1 MTEMTAT
8 TARAVSG
15 PWLRDTGP
23 RRTRR
28 APPPAPAP
36 IARPAEPYGP
46 RVNVAAFLL
55 STACTPLVIGVLGIP
70 LIIPPFAA
78 VIGLPVYLTV
88 GVAGF
93 WMLAR
98 QLHRQGAPLR
108 PWRFARVGFL
118 TNLFAPIV
126 YALLV
131 GLNSPV
137 FAARNA
143 DVLYTFWALGAV
155 FSPVFGLVFGAT
167 YRSLARAFAARTPSS
182 TSPQKG
188 D

>member
-1 MTEMTAT
+1 MTEITAT
-8 TARAVSG
+8 TARSMNG
-15 PWLRDTGP
+15 PWLRDTGS

-28 APPPAPAP
+28 ALPPASVPV
-36 IARPAEPYGP
+36 ARVAEPYGP
-46 RVNVAAFLL
+46 RVNVTAFLL

-78 VIGLPVYLTV
+78 VLGLPVYLTV

-98 QLHRQGAPLR
+98 QMHRQGKPLR
-108 PWRFARVGFL
+108 PWRFAKVGFL
-118 TNLFAPIV
+118 TSLFAPIV
-126 YALLV
+126 YALFY
-131 GLNSPV
+131 GISAPQS
-137 FAARNA
+137 AARSA

-155 FSPVFGLVFGAT
+155 FSPVFGLVFGAI
-167 YRSLARAFAARTPSS
+167 YRSLARAFAARTVSFTP
-182 TSPQKG
+182 PQKG